1 MGGSKMKFGAAPLWT
16 WVTGKK
22 SFKDSLRTSGSP
34 LEQAINKSIVGSGAA
49 AKKKRLAGGAGGKQK
64 YDPMMAYLSDMQAQ
78 QAAQAEAARQ
88 AQQQALLEAQQQ
100 SAMASARQGEM
111 GAQQFLSQAGAMQQ
125 AKDIAALQAQ
135 QQSASAAGQ
144 AAVGGGF
151 DIAKAREEQA
161 ANLAGTGTIPTGAAL
176 PFYGMDEAA
185 KPASAIRSA
194 NVFNLPKTTGLT
206 FGGK

>member
-1 MGGSKMKFGAAPLWT
+1 MGGKTKFGAPPLMT

-34 LEQAINKSIVGSGAA
+34 VEQAINKAVVGSGAA
-49 AKKKRLAGGAGGKQK
+49 AKKKSGGGGAGKQK

-100 SAMASARQGEM
+100 SALASARQGEM
-111 GAQQFLSQAGAMQQ
+111 AAQQSLSQAGAMQQ
-125 AKDIAALQAQ
+125 AKDITALQAQ
-135 QQSASAAGQ
+135 QQSAAAAGQ

-161 ANLAGTGTIPTGAAL
+161 ANLAGTGNIPTGAAL
-176 PFYGMDEAA
+176 PFYGMDETS
-185 KPASAIRSA
+185 KPASAIRAA
-194 NVFNLPKTTGLT
+194 NLFNLPKTSDLR
-206 FGGK
+206 FGGQ